1 MSKLLMK
8 NTRRSFVFTSSPD
21 SRSRSAEQN
30 TRRVVQL
37 HVHRF
42 NNRNLAVP
50 IISVRMRL
58 TSCAI
63 MLSPPPP
70 IVSAC
75 SAATA
80 AALAP
85 GETAALP
92 VPPAPLCRVITEQ
105 ISCA

>member
-30 TRRVVQL
+30 TRRVVQF
-37 HVHRF
+37 HAHRF
-42 NNRNLAVP
+42 INNNAVP

-85 GETAALP
+85 GEAAALP

>member
-30 TRRVVQL
+30 TRHVVQF
-37 HVHRF
+37 HAPRF
-42 NNRNLAVP
+42 INTNAVP

-85 GETAALP
+85 GEAAALP